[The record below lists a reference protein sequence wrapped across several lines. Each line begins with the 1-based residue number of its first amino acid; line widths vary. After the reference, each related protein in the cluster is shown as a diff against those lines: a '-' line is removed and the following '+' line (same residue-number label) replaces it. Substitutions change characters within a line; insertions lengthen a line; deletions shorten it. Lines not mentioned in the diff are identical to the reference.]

1 MGPLYGNYSCKVDEK
16 GRFNIPA
23 RFRRE
28 FGVEGGESFVVT
40 KGPAGCLLLY
50 APEGWKAFQEKL
62 MNLPSGEDK
71 DDTIRF
77 YSSNSRLLNL
87 DKQGRVG
94 IPKEYLSEYGIDKEA
109 ALVGL
114 FDRVEVWNPTDFDKR
129 LTGAVE
135 TVRKMQHLL

>member
-1 MGPLYGNYSCKVDEK
+1 
-16 GRFNIPA
+16 
-23 RFRRE
+23 
-28 FGVEGGESFVVT
+28 
-40 KGPAGCLLLY
+40 
-50 APEGWKAFQEKL
+50 
-62 MNLPSGEDK
+62 MNLPAGEDK

-94 IPKEYLSEYGIDKEA
+94 IPKDYLAEYGIDKEA